1 MDGRPGGVSPATDT
15 IVCPI
20 RPEFP
25 MRAVPAMPTDLTL
38 ALADAEGRCMDAHG
52 DAAEVLLQMLGRLV
66 ARHHPDATGLA
77 VTNPPQRSG
86 WHVVSIVTGHGS
98 VPAGLPVGEQDPS
111 EARWVAGQLD
121 VLVTRLDDHLR
132 AVGRTLPVDDPNGG
146 RHLPLPGM
154 EAPTL
159 LLTLDIAAP
168 APRTSAGPT
177 LFAAS

>member
-1 MDGRPGGVSPATDT
+1 
-15 IVCPI
+15 
-20 RPEFP
+20 
-25 MRAVPAMPTDLTL
+25 MRAAPAMPTDLTL

-52 DAAEVLLQMLGRLV
+52 DAAEVLLQMIGRLV

-77 VTNPPQRSG
+77 VSHQPQRSG
-86 WHVVSIVTGHGS
+86 WHVVSVVTRHGS
-98 VPAGLPVGEQDPS
+98 VPSGLPVAGQEPS
-111 EARWVAGQLD
+111 EARWIAGQLD

-146 RHLPLPGM
+146 RRLPLPGM
-154 EAPTL
+154 EAPTML
-159 LLTLDIAAP
+159 LSLDITAP